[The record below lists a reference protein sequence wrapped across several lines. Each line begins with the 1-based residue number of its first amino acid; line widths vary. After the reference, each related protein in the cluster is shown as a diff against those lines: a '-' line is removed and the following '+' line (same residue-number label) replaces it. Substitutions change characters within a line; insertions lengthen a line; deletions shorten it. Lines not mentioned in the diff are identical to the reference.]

1 MPYCRADDVRL
12 FYESDGTG
20 PPLLLVHGLGSS
32 TRDWHEQVGPFA
44 DHYRVLRVD
53 LRGHGRSDRPEGPY
67 HMATFAREVAVLL
80 RRLDAAPA
88 HVVGLSMGGMVALQL
103 AADAPRLVRS
113 LVVVNSAADTR
124 LRTWQDV
131 WFYLSRRTAV
141 QVLGMRRV
149 GRIIARRLFVKPEQ
163 EALRREFVR
172 RWAENDKQGYLWSI
186 DAIMGW
192 SIADRLSSITAPTLL
207 VSSEHDYT
215 PVSEKNRMAA
225 EMPHADLAVVEDA
238 RHALPVE
245 KPGAFNALLG
255 DFLAGVSPRNG
266 GRSARSPET
275 TSSLRSGRRAR
286 RKRGPS
292 R

>member
-1 MPYCRADDVRL
+1 
-12 FYESDGTG
+12 
-20 PPLLLVHGLGSS
+20 
-32 TRDWHEQVGPFA
+32 
-44 DHYRVLRVD
+44 
-53 LRGHGRSDRPEGPY
+53 
-67 HMATFAREVAVLL
+67 
-80 RRLDAAPA
+80 
-88 HVVGLSMGGMVALQL
+88 MVALQL

-113 LVVVNSAADTR
+113 LVVVNSAADMR
-124 LRTWQDV
+124 LRTWRDV

-172 RWAENDKQGYLWSI
+172 RWAENDKQSYLWSI

-215 PVSEKNRMAA
+215 PIAEKNRIAA
-225 EMPHADLAVVEDA
+225 EMPRAALAVVAGA

-245 KPGAFNALLG
+245 RPAAFNAVVE
-255 DFLAGVSPRNG
+255 DFLRDVSEGGVRGG
-266 GRSARSPET
+266 GRISCHAP
-275 TSSLRSGRRAR
+275 RRESR
-286 RKRGPS
+286 RG
-292 R
+292 

>member
-1 MPYCRADDVRL
+1 MPYCRADGVRL
-12 FYESDGTG
+12 YHENEGTG
-20 PPLLLVHGLGSS
+20 SPLLFVHGLGSS
-32 TRDWHEQVGPFA
+32 TRDWDRQAGPFA
-44 DHYRVLRVD
+44 EHYRVLRID

-67 HMATFAREVAVLL
+67 HMATFAREVAVALQQ
-80 RRLDAAPA
+80 LDAAPA

-113 LVVVNSAADTR
+113 LVVVNSAADMR
-124 LRTWQDV
+124 LHTWRDV

-149 GRIIARRLFVKPEQ
+149 GRIIAHRLFVKPEQ

-172 RWAENDKQGYLWSI
+172 RWAENDKQAYLWSV

-192 SIADRLSSITAPTLL
+192 SIVDRLPSITTPTLL

-215 PVSEKNRMAA
+215 PVSEKNRIAA
-225 EMPHADLAVVEDA
+225 VMPRADLAVVEDA

-245 KPGAFNALLG
+245 KPDAFNALVRSFLG
-255 DFLAGVSPRNG
+255 RV
-266 GRSARSPET
+266 GRDE
-275 TSSLRSGRRAR
+275 G
-286 RKRGPS
+286 
-292 R
+292 